1 MRVTVILLIFLFS
14 LYSKASEVVYLNA
27 VKNKISKTIVRV
39 KSGNKYSTG
48 FFYKT
53 GSQVVTTL
61 HSIGNPDDIEIYI
74 PNESKWCSVTLKKI
88 FKSADLVL
96 LQSSGC
102 QSANFIAGIGQD
114 KPATDTEVFTIGY
127 YGTNDK
133 YQDIDLTVGLLQGN
147 QLKDLLGPSARQSI
161 KSVGFPSLNT
171 EIFYLKG
178 QLVHGFS
185 GSPIVNRNGVLL
197 GVSDG
202 GLENG
207 AVGISWCVT
216 SKSLVGLESATDTF
230 PAGSMMKAQNLFAA
244 EDYGGEN
251 LTVSNGSYTFEKVR
265 TRTFAQL
272 DATANYQQYPEIGL
286 KQVLS
291 AFSSAGIEYD
301 KFSYDIYVESSTGA
315 TVVLPSGL
323 QLLVDNGV
331 FYTEDDKENVS
342 TIIVLSPTSDIQ
354 ASSTLFEQGLMQL
367 TNIYTWQA
375 DTRVSYSYP
384 FVRAD
389 NMIVNRKGWFN
400 YNPNG
405 YVMEVIAGKGNA
417 FLGVAA
423 ILENQFD
430 FNTYEFYDQGKA
442 AKYLLASQLTTFTY

>member
-1 MRVTVILLIFLFS
+1 MRVAVILLIFLFS
-14 LYSKASEVVYLNA
+14 LYAKASEEIYLNT
-27 VKNKISKTIVRV
+27 VKDKISKTIVRV

-53 GSQVVTTL
+53 GNQVVTTL
-61 HSIGNPDDIEIYI
+61 HSIRNPHDIEIYI
-74 PNESKWCSVTLKKI
+74 PNESKWCSVELKKI

-102 QSANFIAGIGQD
+102 QSANFIEGTGLG
-114 KPATDTEVFTIGY
+114 KPATDTKVFTIGY

-185 GSPIVNRNGVLL
+185 GSPIVSETGVLL

-216 SKSLVGLESATDTF
+216 SKSLAALETATDAF
-230 PAGSMMKAQNLFAA
+230 PSGSMGKAQNLFAA

-251 LTVSNGSYTFEKVR
+251 LTISNGSYTFEKVR

-272 DATANYQQYPEIGL
+272 DATANYEQYPEIGL
-286 KQVLS
+286 QQVLS
-291 AFSSAGIEYD
+291 AFAGAGIDYD

-323 QLLVDNGV
+323 QLLVDDGV
-331 FYTEDDKENVS
+331 FYTENADRTIS
-342 TIIVLSPTSDIQ
+342 TIIVLSPTYDVQ
-354 ASSTLFEQGLMQL
+354 ASSTQFEQGLMQL
-367 TNIYTWQA
+367 TNIYTWQQ

-400 YNPNG
+400 YAPNS

-423 ILENQFD
+423 ILTNQFD
-430 FNTYEFYDQGKA
+430 FNTYEFHDDEKA